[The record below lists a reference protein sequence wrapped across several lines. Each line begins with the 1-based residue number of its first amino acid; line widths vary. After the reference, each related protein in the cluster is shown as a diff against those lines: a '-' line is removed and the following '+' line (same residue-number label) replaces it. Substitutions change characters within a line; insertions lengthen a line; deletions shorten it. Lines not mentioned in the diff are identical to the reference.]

1 MRKILESVVILTLLP
16 LLFFCIEP
24 QDVFL
29 LAPVSFVSTRQ
40 ILLLWNRL
48 KNRKYDG
55 TGINASNEFSDRF
68 DANIV
73 ELVGKVKALVND
85 YINRKRDRVLKRS
98 HFVTFRNPTIDQ
110 LRSLSDGKYLC
121 IDLSRYINSDKLVT
135 EQLNN
140 AFLVIKGKYSNRF
153 KRNYIFE
160 QAKEDYKTYEFSIWR
175 QKLVVDTYD
184 VGPGRNLDAFL
195 HSYDLTNQ
203 YEYYAFDYSSSE
215 PDHYFDTNEI
225 NRYNLSA
232 TSYWFTDNL
241 CINSYLSNERTKHV
255 KSGVLNIPFIPDAS
269 KRAFAF
275 HKLTKEG
282 TLDGITFYDYNVTRV
297 KILRAAEHIPFGS
310 VNNGNYRRVFM
321 DLLYSSMPTKTE
333 TISRGN
339 YKRYMY
345 PYFYVPTVF
354 YYESFNLD
362 HHNSAFSFQ
371 HATNGYSYRDPLVN
385 ENAFQNMKTYGYFYP
400 MRLSGSNWIDI
411 PTNLNSEYDLWG
423 YTFLIAGSG
432 DDLTFKHAG
441 FGGSFSYGMSLKYL
455 PSSKYRYGTYFTPYY
470 TSDYTVSGYASAAM
484 MHFYASQDFV
494 RFTERSRKTYMENKL
509 NISDKD
515 FMYHQTTTIPTGL
528 MPMYQEFYPIYL
540 IDSYCFVEN
549 RKEAILLKP
558 PTFSRYTLTPRQYN
572 FHFRIPFGIQENER
586 RNNTVLK
593 AYAQANSYYHINPST
608 GFSGITPTYAYF
620 TALSD
625 YHTMLPPFNRQMAF
639 LAVRA
644 VKSMN
649 ETIQLVNTVSNSFS
663 GKQLINNRTQ
673 NAILTNF
680 CNWVNYPGTYSQF
693 MNENQ
698 MRDNYLFA
706 TSPTNIR
713 GLLWSNV
720 YFRKL
725 IDQGA
730 AYELGFTGAIAH
742 IDDNSIDMRLS
753 RIVPSIQPFG
763 ITNVPVRVG
772 SGANVLET
780 PRRLWRMN
788 VYSGTM
794 RGTYIDFNPNER
806 FFQQRAIALALMSYT
821 LAVPDYPDSSP
832 TIPWCWQSFDSML
845 SYAPEFGAEA
855 SRYGLG
861 YEYRFAYFHN
871 DIHPIPDIRLFLG
884 NTDSNSYRLPLLT
897 YNHLSPL
904 FFVVLTDRNGNWQHG
919 QIDSHTPNTNMN
931 TQNTELTYLYIVPPD
946 YMYNLKLPGPIR
958 SISTHRLT
966 SASLRDVYTVARYEF
981 FAPYLPLYP
990 YRDVNT
996 TLPRFDI
1003 KPHLK
1008 GFNIYRDIRPME
1020 DVPESIIDT
1029 IGYRINNPN
1038 DTSTT
1043 GIFNLRR
1050 YGYYNSFLGY
1060 FFVDVGGSF
1069 IGIERI
1075 NNIEGL
1081 HLTDYIERTIRY
1093 LVIPYN
1099 PSGTP
1104 FARIL
1109 VRTAGPLSP
1118 DPLEGTDFNPF
1129 YTDAGSVCLTS
1140 EVRYDILKY
1149 AINNRLLYL
1158 TGDDDKLK
1166 GYVITMN
1173 GLTNLMF
1180 TYNNT
1185 LWNEGK
1191 KLWSTFDDFR
1201 SYYMN
1206 GYRILRWTPFVLR
1219 NDSDSGY
1226 DLQRRF
1232 LAYSVLRTIALT
1244 NRIFFPN
1251 VRIRPLLGMNIDFA
1265 SNNNINNDVARR
1277 HIAYYKIYDD
1287 IVTKSSYYQTDL
1299 LTPMYITYNPLGAYV
1314 MVHEKDRDYIRRLME
1329 TNVLPSNSPNNSN
1342 PVPFNASFDNE
1353 FYNAIYRNYELIGP
1367 WNFHNLLFPTFSTG
1381 EVRQPQAWAFS
1392 HPRMWPRPIM
1402 AYYYPGRV
1410 TPNPAYY
1417 LSGIIR
1423 YEEKTYSGSRPYHVL
1438 DYINTKDFVMVIRLY
1453 KVNEEVV
1460 AESLNNDFVAIYH
1473 DNKVYIRTKTQ
1484 FIEPIVPRT
1493 LKGANRVR
1501 HSLMDLVSEPFT
1513 IPTTS
1518 QRSNLEQFE
1527 DIVGG
1532 KVLADLVSNNSS
1544 IRENYIA
1551 VDYLHPIEDGIN
1563 VGSAYYILNEASVI
1577 NCLGD
1582 VHRIKNNELNFCDR
1596 TTYPYD
1602 KDEQDIEIIVP
1613 DDYGYETT
1621 VFGWTEALYVKFKTE
1636 DVFTKAAGKNFEVN
1650 RYKGMINIVPEHPI
1664 SYGIIDDVNMLKRQR
1679 DYITIMDNINYISY
1693 DRMDISNPIQNV
1705 QKSEHISLISNRFNN
1720 LNGANVVYNL
1730 PRLVFRNEFSR
1741 YLQRLIFEIDLPA
1754 QTLEY
1759 SQFSDALRYGRG
1771 DTNTSYV
1778 STAEGLSIYGNKG
1791 LANVMIHE
1799 IERFDEPMIVYD
1811 NPYNPKN
1818 ILFIFMDNLTN
1829 ERADADV
1836 LNDNLIRVIRDNL
1849 NANTNIENIINVG
1862 PNPFSG
1868 FWHMEYVGFITDYAW
1883 NKWSAGLN
1891 AEPRQGLLQNT
1902 NTIYEGFSNV
1912 YFYKVDLT
1920 SSNRYGRY
1928 LITNKSSV
1936 TFAQDDIRLDNYIR
1950 LHSFVIS
1957 ALSLNAFAPFLD
1969 FTIYTNYFGGTPKTV
1984 YYSDDYTPNNL
1995 YLPSSYYGTEY
2006 NPSTTP
2012 NEIRNSLYRFRVE
2025 DISVQNENQK
2035 FLFPAK
2041 DIVTRLFSFRLPV
2054 VTKMVFVKDELPR
2067 YRIYPTST
2075 LHPNDADNVYDKGF
2089 YTITYDYS
2097 LGDVPEWSRISNIS
2111 SLGRFYESNDLYFY
2125 YNVITPAS
2133 NIQNFLISQFGTNS
2147 TNYETV
2153 EYNNDPLVTSVGEL
2167 WSSVATGRK
2176 RLVYVV
2182 PPKPFDNDNYDVFYR
2197 IGNLFAWPYDL
2208 IGANVQAE
2216 CYYRNPTFFNYNL
2229 KAWYWPYIG
2238 RYAENLMHLNAQRA
2252 AFSPFTGYGY
2262 WMRYSNSQHIVSP
2275 MMMFWF
2281 NPNNFIRPDEVRPT
2295 LTQIKFS
2302 VNSEYG
2308 YSYGRVVNPYKDFI
2322 AYERPYGWEIAY
2334 GDIDNSLILNKY
2346 TREFPNSTNP
2356 TRLSVVSDRVV
2367 SNVANKGVF
2376 DTMTVRTSAAIEIP
2390 QGFIYNMLISNYHPP
2405 VPLFAIHG
2413 INNSYKIPGNSIR
2426 KQGINLRRTNYGS
2439 WASSQF
2445 LYTTNYL
2452 CFDTPPY
2459 GVPLGGSFYLQ
2470 QYMLSNIPLYY
2481 YYNDNDSTTD
2491 RLFRRVH
2498 FNQELALKHF
2508 IPPELY
2514 YLVSYPI
2521 FLTNEQVSNPNLDNP
2536 NVEYQ
2541 YEPFYMST
2549 AKLNLVYVGA
2559 QKFYPLA
2566 PYGIPYVKVFYPF
2579 NELMVEY
2586 NKNSISE
2593 NFSPDIIRYSKTL
2606 YRLPLQNFRYKNRG
2620 MPIYSIYIDGQ
2631 YDFNH
2636 TPSNII
2642 SGNIAISQSA
2652 MLSYLQKD
2660 DVNYNDSAYIPQNP
2674 NIFDPN
2680 NDMHKF
2686 YAYYDATIVREDTQF
2701 MSFLERNRSALSMAG
2716 AMNFLAGT
2724 SPTLKTSDLV
2734 LQKLYEYYRTD
2745 TMAYDVMMFY
2755 FHAHE
2760 EEHTSYRLDRI
2771 GVLGH
2776 PKDQNTKVTNDLL
2789 NILKYSPN
2797 ILSDINKLNSSNNT
2811 YTIDYYNISGSYA
2824 STKMILERD
2833 IIKLSLSS
2841 TFGSLSNNVLT
2852 QLGTDIRLH
2861 FYMTN
2866 RFIYEDLLLQSY
2878 HYRSYVP
2885 LPNEGIY
2892 IPNTHTEFNL
2902 MLNQSVSAKALFFV
2916 GNPYY
2921 IRSELANKAN
2931 IYFIYN
2937 NYKVLSQFYKRAKR
2951 HRYRIRM
2958 PMVKGL
2964 RVSVGVM
2971 PLGYNATHAYSVGP
2985 AGAVGAR
2992 NYSQYTDRQFGE
3004 YHLPA
3009 RETTNFSSM
3018 GSMPLSSSRDV
3029 QINVNNVMRNINS
3042 NLQTTKYFQSPK
3054 SLFHTI
3060 TNIRREERVIF
3071 WARNPYLIDVLT
3083 IYPKPLIIDPVSIY
3097 QKESLSCASL
3107 YLSDYLTYVPY
3118 GALGND
3124 IPRHLPLDYLV
3135 NSSAY
3140 PDRNPNFIN
3149 SLAWPNAA
3157 IDAGMVGDL
3166 VITSSSNPYIDCS
3179 DIGTAQQRVTVCYL
3193 DMSFS
3198 FPMGAVVEA
3207 SGLGYDKWSYHQWKL
3222 NPWFRDVAS
3231 GVQHLP
3237 VPRRWLNHM
3246 VMYTN
3251 TLPMLTQTLEKR
3263 YYHHYSTAL
3272 YDTYIMQLHNPQTF
3286 FLSMYGNPTHT
3297 MLYLSHVLGSSAY
3310 NNKVVHEMRFDMDL
3324 LHDLTDTVTYNNY
3337 WPHMQHT
3344 EVNMREENKNIKKFL
3359 ISPHHYYTVKALI
3372 EQNYYDLYTLNA
3384 ETLLNYNK
3392 YDNPGSLFS
3401 GLNTLSTILGLL
3413 SGTITNFQSLYWTKR
3428 DLIFTTTYNI
3438 IDHAYNLYI
3447 GIVRDA
3453 PFYAIEAVS
3462 NTMPA
3467 GRYEWLGGL
3476 YFLLNSSEY
3485 IVRHNVPPPEV
3496 NDVRVQPRIL
3506 IEEATYVPVFYTFNT
3521 SLSTR
3526 RLSLYRTAIFASDI
3540 EPHPVFQHKGESAIF
3555 DRNTHHNVEHSDTQ
3569 IANSIFNNSAYNIE
3583 FENIIVSNRMQTPL
3597 NDMYKKSF
3605 TFDLFYNTSPN
3616 ASFRF
3621 KYNTPNDELFYLEF
3635 NGFSRFE
3642 YNMNYADLL
3651 IRNPVPRSIFV
3662 FPAYWPINKFRI
3674 GGQLYYRSGL
3684 KLLGDDVNM
3693 LFRFPKEMSIIIT
3706 GNSLGEAL
3714 GNWLSL
3720 SVPPLF
3726 VERHAMW
3733 SGNASAFF
3741 SIAVDAFSQMSYV
3754 DVAGMPDA
3762 SGQLRRSNNVTYN
3775 ILGVTSS
3782 GLLPRAFNMTYNT
3795 RRYNIWNFTH
3805 RIDYFWFAWVFGYSN
3820 ARAYASMFRTP
3831 YDFRTINDRLTIK
3844 QPVLRANTLSHYMY
3858 DPLYLDTGRVFI
3870 RPRLYPAA
3878 QLNRVVTSPVSKETT
3893 PDVPL
3898 FVLADAIYMN
3908 DPARYLGGGETR
3920 DWINELYSFDHL
3932 SGNPPTSVEFYYMNS
3947 GFSFGDGAN
3956 WEGVEIPSGYRA
3968 GSNVMTRPYG
3978 GYDQAIVKQGTGASV
3993 ANFYHLVE
4001 AEPSMTR
4008 LWSIQCGL
4016 NTAPLTRTG
4025 DELTHEY
4032 GVSVSNNHM
4041 ITSHGLH
4048 YEATIVDYF
4057 LGNMFLYRENDNSL
4071 YEGHPVPHPNFI
4083 IFGKSDNIYKF
4094 LGNPVPEVTYS
4105 APPMSYTIEI
4115 GLRLYTALRSADGT
4129 INRDQYQDITIRPY
4143 QKYLSFSTDTSE
4155 QLPHTYSYESLLQ
4168 NSCFAQHAFPAMVRN
4183 KHDIDYH
4190 HQAEYV
4196 FSNGGIFSNIASS
4209 YIKAVARN
4217 PDYFGNVDI

>member
-1 MRKILESVVILTLLP
+1 MRRLFELV
-16 LLFFCIEP
+16 LLFILLSLLLLCIEP
-24 QDVFL
+24 HDAFL
-29 LAPVSFVSTRQ
+29 LVPVSFVPTRQ

-55 TGINASNEFSDRF
+55 TGINASNELSDQF

-85 YINRKRDRVLKRS
+85 YINRKRNRVLKRS
-98 HFVTFRNPTIDQ
+98 HSVISENPNIAQ
-110 LRSLSDGKYLC
+110 LRSLSDGKYLR
-121 IDLSRYINSDKLVT
+121 IDLSRYINSGKLVT
-135 EQLNN
+135 DQLNN
-140 AFLVIKGKYSNRF
+140 AFLVIKGKYSNKFNKSYSYPRL
-153 KRNYIFE
+153 E
-160 QAKEDYKTYEFSIWR
+160 EDYKTYEFSIWR
-175 QKLVVDTYD
+175 QKLVVDTYN

-215 PDHYFDTNEI
+215 PDHYFDTSEI
-225 NRYNLSA
+225 NRYGLSA

-255 KSGVLNIPFIPDAS
+255 KSGVLNIPFIPDES

-275 HKLTKEG
+275 HKLIKEG
-282 TLDGITFYDYNVTRV
+282 NLDGITFYDYNVTRV
-297 KILRAAEHIPFGS
+297 KILRAAEHIPFGL
-310 VNNGNYRRVFM
+310 VNEDNYKRVFM

-333 TISRGN
+333 TISGSN
-339 YKRYMY
+339 YIRYMY
-345 PYFYVPTVF
+345 PYFYVPIVF
-354 YYESFNLD
+354 YYESFYLD
-362 HHNSAFSFQ
+362 HHNYAFNF
-371 HATNGYSYRDPLVN
+371 NYNNDGYLERLVGHN
-385 ENAFQNMKTYGYFYP
+385 VFHNMRTYGYFYP
-400 MRLSGSNWIDI
+400 MYHNNSNWVIR
-411 PTNLNSEYDLWG
+411 PPNLISSYDLFG
-423 YTFLIAGSG
+423 YTFLISAPR
-432 DDLTFKHAG
+432 DATTTLTYKHAG

-455 PSSKYRYGTYFTPYY
+455 PNSKYRYGTYFTPYY
-470 TSDYTVSGYASAAM
+470 TSEYIVSGYASAAM
-484 MHFYASQDFV
+484 MHFYASRDFEL
-494 RFTERSRKTYMENKL
+494 FSLSSRKVYMENKL
-509 NISDKD
+509 NINGKD
-515 FMYHQTTTIPTGL
+515 FISHKTTIIPTGL

-540 IDSYCFVEN
+540 IDSYCFVEDK
-549 RKEAILLKP
+549 KEAILLKP

-586 RNNTVLK
+586 RDNTVLK

-608 GFSGITPTYAYF
+608 VFSNITPTYAYF

-625 YHTMLPPFNRQMAF
+625 YHTMLSPFNRQMAF

-644 VKSMN
+644 LKNMN
-649 ETIQLVNTVSNSFS
+649 DTIQSVNAASNSFS
-663 GKQLINNRTQ
+663 GKQLINDRTR

-680 CNWVNYPGTYSQF
+680 CNWVNYPGSYNSF

-698 MRDNYLFA
+698 IRDNYLFA

-725 IDQGA
+725 IDPGV

-753 RIVPSIQPFG
+753 RVVPSVQPFG

-772 SGANVLET
+772 SGGNVVET

-794 RGTYIDFNPNER
+794 RGTYIDFNPNES

-821 LAVPDYPDSSP
+821 LAVPDYPESSP

-855 SRYGLG
+855 SKYGLG
-861 YEYRFAYFHN
+861 YEFRFAYFHN
-871 DIHPIPDIRLFLG
+871 DIHPIPNMRLSLG
-884 NTDSNSYRLPLLT
+884 NIDSNLYRLPLLT

-904 FFVVLTDRNGNWQHG
+904 FFVVLTDRNGYWQHG
-919 QIDSHTPNTNMN
+919 RPDAFSADTAMN
-931 TQNTELTYLYIVPPD
+931 TRNTELTYLYIVPPD
-946 YMYNLKLPGPIR
+946 YIYNVKLPGPIR
-958 SISTHRLT
+958 SISTHKFT
-966 SASLRDVYTVARYEF
+966 SESLLDIYTVARYEF

-996 TLPRFDI
+996 ILPRFDI

-1008 GFNIYRDIRPME
+1008 AFNIYRDIRPTDNSE
-1020 DVPESIIDT
+1020 NIYESTVDT
-1029 IGYRINNPN
+1029 IGYRVNSPSNTP
-1038 DTSTT
+1038 SA
-1043 GIFNLRR
+1043 GLQNLRS
-1050 YGYYNSFLGY
+1050 YAYYNSFLGY

-1075 NNIEGL
+1075 NNIENL
-1081 HLTDYIERTIRY
+1081 HITEYIEKTIRY

-1099 PSGTP
+1099 PDGTA

-1109 VRTAGPLSP
+1109 VDTAGPLSP
-1118 DPLEGTDFNPF
+1118 DPLKGTDFNPF

-1140 EVRYDILKY
+1140 EVRYDIIKY
-1149 AINNRLLYL
+1149 AINNGLLYL
-1158 TGDDDKLK
+1158 TGDDAKLK

-1185 LWNEGK
+1185 FWNEGK

-1206 GYRILRWTPFVLR
+1206 DYNILRWVPFCSLGHHTE
-1219 NDSDSGY
+1219 SKY

-1251 VRIRPLLGMNIDFA
+1251 VRIRPLLSMNVSFA
-1265 SNNNINNDVARR
+1265 QGNNISNDLAKR
-1277 HIAYYKIYDD
+1277 HMAYYKIYDD

-1299 LTPMYITYNPLGAYV
+1299 LTPVYITYNPLGAYV
-1314 MVHEKDRDYIRRLME
+1314 MVHEKDRDYIRRLMDS
-1329 TNVLPSNSPNNSN
+1329 NILPSTSPNNAN
-1342 PVPFNASFDNE
+1342 PIPFSASFNNE

-1381 EVRQPQAWAFS
+1381 EVRQPQAWALS

-1402 AYYYPGRV
+1402 AYYYPSRV

-1417 LSGIIR
+1417 LSGIIQ
-1423 YEEKTYSGSRPYHVL
+1423 YEEKTYSGKRPYHVL
-1438 DYINTKDFVMVIRLY
+1438 DYRNTKDFVVVIRLY
-1453 KVNEEVV
+1453 KVNDEIV
-1460 AESLNNDFVAIYH
+1460 AESLNNDFVSVYH

-1484 FIEPIVPRT
+1484 FIEPIVSRT
-1493 LKGANRVR
+1493 PKGTSRVR
-1501 HSLMDLVSEPFT
+1501 HSLLDLVGNLG
-1513 IPTTS
+1513 
-1518 QRSNLEQFE
+1518 SNLEKFE
-1527 DIVGG
+1527 AVVGG
-1532 KVLADLVSNNSS
+1532 KVLSDLISTNSS
-1544 IRENYIA
+1544 VRDNYIA
-1551 VDYLHPIEDGIN
+1551 NDYLHPIEDG
-1563 VGSAYYILNEASVI
+1563 VSAGSAYYIINEASII
-1577 NCLGD
+1577 NCFGAIY
-1582 VHRIKNNELNFCDR
+1582 RIRNNEFYFCDR

-1602 KDEQDIEIIVP
+1602 KDEQDIEIIVS
-1613 DDYGYETT
+1613 DDDDYETT
-1621 VFGWTEALYVKFKTE
+1621 AFGWSEALYVKFKTD
-1636 DVFTKAAGKNFEVN
+1636 DVFTKLVGKSFEVN
-1650 RYKGMINIVPEHPI
+1650 KYKGKINIVPEHPI
-1664 SYGIIDDVNMLKRQR
+1664 SYGIIDNTNILKRQR
-1679 DYITIMDNINYISY
+1679 NYITMMSNINYLY
-1693 DRMDISNPIQNV
+1693 DDRIDSDSTMPDI
-1705 QKSEHISLISNRFNN
+1705 KKAEHISIISNRFNDLSGSN
-1720 LNGANVVYNL
+1720 LVYNL
-1730 PRLVFRNEFSR
+1730 PRITYRNEFSTQ
-1741 YLQRLIFEIDLPA
+1741 LQRLIFEIDLPA
-1754 QTLEY
+1754 QTLQY
-1759 SQFSDALRYGRG
+1759 SQFSDALRYGKS
-1771 DTNTSYV
+1771 DANTIHV
-1778 STAEGLSIYGNKG
+1778 STTDGLSIYNAKDLG
-1791 LANVMIHE
+1791 NVMLHE
-1799 IERFDEPMIVYD
+1799 IERLDEPMIVYD

-1818 ILFIFMDNLTN
+1818 VLFMFIDNLTAEQAN
-1829 ERADADV
+1829 ANV
-1836 LNDNLIRVIRDNL
+1836 LNDASLFNWRPHPNYQNFID
-1849 NANTNIENIINVG
+1849 VG

-1891 AEPRQGLLQNT
+1891 AEPRQGILRKT
-1902 NTIYEGFSNV
+1902 DTVYTGFDNV
-1912 YFYKVDLT
+1912 FFYRVELA
-1920 SSNRYGRY
+1920 NPARYGR
-1928 LITNKSSV
+1928 IEINNKSSV
-1936 TFAQDDIRLDNYIR
+1936 TFEQDGVKLDDYIK
-1950 LHSFVIS
+1950 LYEFVIS

-1969 FTIYTNYFGGTPKTV
+1969 FTIYTNYFGGIPKTV

-1995 YLPSSYYGTEY
+1995 YLPSSYYGIQY
-2006 NPSTTP
+2006 NAQNTTQP
-2012 NEIRNSLYRFRVE
+2012 NKIYNSLYRFRVE
-2025 DISVQNENQK
+2025 DINNQDENHK
-2035 FLFPAK
+2035 FLFPGK
-2041 DIVTRLFSFRLPV
+2041 DIVTRIFSFRLPV

-2075 LHPNDADNVYDKGF
+2075 LHPINANNVYDQGF
-2089 YTITYDYS
+2089 YHIVYDLS
-2097 LGDVPEWSRISNIS
+2097 LGNIPKWERPVDNNALGAFYGSNNS
-2111 SLGRFYESNDLYFY
+2111 YFY
-2125 YNVITPAS
+2125 YNVITPSA
-2133 NIQNFLISQFGTNS
+2133 NIQNTLISQFGANT
-2147 TNYETV
+2147 TEYDKV
-2153 EYNNDPLVTSVGEL
+2153 EYNYDPLVTEVGMR
-2167 WSSVATGRK
+2167 WSSDANKRK
-2176 RLVYVV
+2176 RLIYVV
-2182 PPKPFDNDNYDVFYR
+2182 PPKPFDDNYDVFYR

-2216 CYYRNPTFFNYNL
+2216 CYYKNSVFSDYNL

-2252 AFSPFTGYGY
+2252 AFSPFMGYGY
-2262 WMRYSNSQHIVSP
+2262 WMRYSNNQHIISP
-2275 MMMFWF
+2275 LMPFGF
-2281 NPNNFIRPDEVRPT
+2281 NSNEFRPT
-2295 LTQIKFS
+2295 LTQVKFS

-2308 YSYGRVVNPYKDFI
+2308 YSYGRVVNPYADFI
-2322 AYERPYGWEIAY
+2322 AYARPFGEHIGEGA
-2334 GDIDNSLILNKY
+2334 IDNSLILNKY
-2346 TREFPNSTNP
+2346 TRRFPNSTNP
-2356 TRLSVVSDRVV
+2356 ARLSVVNDIVV
-2367 SNVANKGVF
+2367 SNVADKGVF
-2376 DTMTVRTSAAIEIP
+2376 DTMTLKTSASIEIP
-2390 QGFIYNMLISNYHPP
+2390 QGFIYSMLISNYHPP
-2405 VPLFAIHG
+2405 VPLFAVHG
-2413 INNSYKIPGNSIR
+2413 ISKSYEIPENGITSQNVGLIR
-2426 KQGINLRRTNYGS
+2426 TDYGL
-2439 WASSQF
+2439 WASNEL
-2445 LYTTNYL
+2445 LYTNNYVY
-2452 CFDTPPY
+2452 FDVPPY
-2459 GVPLGGSFYLQ
+2459 GTPLGGSFYLQ

-2481 YYNDNDSTTD
+2481 YYNDDTNEQ
-2491 RLFRRVH
+2491 RLFKKVH

-2508 IPPELY
+2508 VPPELY
-2514 YLVSYPI
+2514 YLVSYPL
-2521 FLTNEQVSNPNLDNP
+2521 FLTNRQVSISDLDNP
-2536 NVEYQ
+2536 NIEYQ

-2549 AKLNLVYVGA
+2549 AKLNLVHIGT
-2559 QKFYPLA
+2559 QKFYPLV
-2566 PYGIPYVKVFYPF
+2566 PYGIPYVKLFYPF
-2579 NELMVEY
+2579 TELIVEY
-2586 NKNSISE
+2586 NEKSITE
-2593 NFSPDIIRYSKTL
+2593 KFTPDIIRYSKTL
-2606 YRLPLQNFRYKNRG
+2606 YRYPLENLGYENRG
-2620 MPIYSIYIDGQ
+2620 MPMYSIYIDGQ

-2636 TPSNII
+2636 TPSNVH
-2642 SGNIAISQSA
+2642 GNIAISQSA

-2660 DVNYNDSAYIPQNP
+2660 DVNYNDQTYTPQDWDSEEELRKLYI
-2674 NIFDPN
+2674 
-2680 NDMHKF
+2680 
-2686 YAYYDATIVREDTQF
+2686 YYDARIVIDDVWF
-2701 MSFLERNRSALSMAG
+2701 MSFLEKNRSALAMAG
-2716 AMNFLAGT
+2716 AMNFLSGT
-2724 SPTLKTSDLV
+2724 SPSLKTSGLV
-2734 LQKLYEYYRTD
+2734 LQKLYEYYGTD
-2745 TMAYDVMMFY
+2745 TMAYDMMMFY
-2755 FHAHE
+2755 FHAHD

-2789 NILKYSPN
+2789 NILKYSSN
-2797 ILSDINKLNSSNNT
+2797 TLSDINKLSSPNNT
-2811 YTIDYYNISGSYA
+2811 YTIDYYNISASYA

-2833 IIKLSLSS
+2833 IIKRPLSS
-2841 TFGSLSNNVLT
+2841 TYEVLSNNVLT
-2852 QLGTDIRLH
+2852 QLGADIRLH

-2866 RFIYEDLLLQSY
+2866 RLIYEDLLLQSY

-2902 MLNQSVSAKALFFV
+2902 MLNQGVSAKGLFFV

-2931 IYFIYN
+2931 IYFVYN

-2951 HRYRIRM
+2951 YRYRVRM
-2958 PMVKGL
+2958 PMVDRL

-2971 PLGYNATHAYSVGP
+2971 PLGYNATHAYNVGP

-3029 QINVNNVMRNINS
+3029 QVNVNNVMRNVNS
-3042 NLQTTKYFQSPK
+3042 NLQPTKYFQSPK

-3060 TNIRREERVIF
+3060 TNIRREERVIY

-3083 IYPKPLIIDPVSIY
+3083 IYPKPIIIDPVSIY

-3107 YLSDYLTYVPY
+3107 YLSDYLTYAPY
-3118 GALGND
+3118 GAIGFSSPSHFSLG
-3124 IPRHLPLDYLV
+3124 YLV
-3135 NSSAY
+3135 NSPAY
-3140 PDRNPNFIN
+3140 PDRNPSFIN
-3149 SLAWPNAA
+3149 SSTWSNAA
-3157 IDAGMVGDL
+3157 IDVGMVGDL
-3166 VITSSSNPYIDCS
+3166 VITSSKYPSWEVFDVGS
-3179 DIGTAQQRVTVCYL
+3179 SRDGFVTIISFIS
-3193 DMSFS
+3193 SFS
-3198 FPMGAVVEA
+3198 FPMGAVIEA
-3207 SGLGYDKWSYHQWKL
+3207 SGLGYDKWSYHQW
-3222 NPWFRDVAS
+3222 NIGHWFGAVAS

-3251 TLPMLTQTLEKR
+3251 TLPMLTQTIEKR
-3263 YYHHYSTAL
+3263 YYHDYSRAS

-3324 LHDLTDTVTYNNY
+3324 LHNLTDTVTYNNY

-3359 ISPHHYYTVKALI
+3359 ISPHHYYTVKALL
-3372 EQNYYDLYTLNA
+3372 EREYYDLYALNA
-3384 ETLLNYNK
+3384 ETLFNYNK
-3392 YDNPGSLFS
+3392 YDNPGGLFS
-3401 GLNTLSTILGLL
+3401 GLNAFLTILGLL
-3413 SGTITNFQSLYWTKR
+3413 SGTITSFQSLYWTKR

-3438 IDHAYNLYI
+3438 IDHAYNHYI
-3447 GIVRDA
+3447 EIVRDA

-3462 NTMPA
+3462 GTLSVAP
-3467 GRYEWLGGL
+3467 YEWLGGL
-3476 YFLLNSSEY
+3476 YFLLNSSNY
-3485 IVRHNVPPPEV
+3485 IISHNVSPQSA
-3496 NDVRVQPRIL
+3496 DAARVQPQIL
-3506 IEEATYVPVFYTFNT
+3506 IPEATYVPVFYTFNT

-3540 EPHPVFQHKGESAIF
+3540 EPQPVFQYKGESTIF
-3555 DRNTHHNVEHSDTQ
+3555 DNATSHTILQSDRE
-3569 IANSIFNNSAYNIE
+3569 IANTIFNNSVYNIE
-3583 FENIIVSNRMQTPL
+3583 FDDLIVSNRMQTML
-3597 NDMYKKSF
+3597 NDMHKRSF

-3635 NGFSRFE
+3635 NGFGRFE

-3651 IRNPVPRSIFV
+3651 IRNPVPFSIFI
-3662 FPAYWPINKFRI
+3662 FPNYWPINKFR
-3674 GGQLYYRSGL
+3674 SGNQPYSKSAL

-3693 LFRFPKEMSIIIT
+3693 IFRFTKEMSIVIT
-3706 GNSLGEAL
+3706 GDSLSESL
-3714 GNWLSL
+3714 GNWSSL

-3733 SGNASAFF
+3733 RGNPSGFF
-3741 SIAVDAFSQMSYV
+3741 SIAVDAFSQMTYV
-3754 DVAGMPDA
+3754 DVAGQPDA
-3762 SGQLRRSNNVTYN
+3762 SGQLRQSNNVTHN

-3795 RRYNIWNFTH
+3795 RGYNIWNFTH

-3820 ARAYASMFRTP
+3820 ARSHASMFKTP
-3831 YDFRTINDRLTIK
+3831 YEFRAINDRLAIN

-3870 RPRLYPAA
+3870 RPRLYPTN
-3878 QLNRVVTSPVSKETT
+3878 QENQNVSNPISKETT
-3893 PDVPL
+3893 SDMPF
-3898 FVLADAIYMN
+3898 FVIADAIYMN
-3908 DPARYLGGGETR
+3908 DPARYVTVNDTR
-3920 DWINELYSFDHL
+3920 RWDLELYSFDHL

-3947 GFSFGDGAN
+3947 GFSFGGGFN
-3956 WEGVEIPSGYRA
+3956 WEGVKIPSGYRA

-3978 GYDQAIVKQGTGASV
+3978 GYDQAIIKQGTGASV

-4032 GVSVSNNHM
+4032 GVPVSNNHM
-4041 ITSHGLH
+4041 VTSHGLH

-4071 YEGHPVPHPNFI
+4071 YEGHPLPHPNFI

-4115 GLRLYTALRSADGT
+4115 GIRLYTALNSRDGT
-4129 INRDQYQDITIRPY
+4129 INRNQYQNITIRPY
-4143 QKYLSFSTDTSE
+4143 QKHLSFSTDTSVR
-4155 QLPHTYSYESLLQ
+4155 LPHTYSYERLLQ

-4196 FSNGGIFSNIASS
+4196 FSNGGVFSNIASS
-4209 YIKAVARN
+4209 YMKAVARN
-4217 PDYFGNVDI
+4217 PDDTIELERDEL